1 MSAGQPPI
9 DDHGERGLRD
19 QIERYRVAFVSVV
32 TMIVVALLVGGYILA
47 HERLSLPSWVPG
59 LGSSYVTLKADFHTA
74 QAVTAG
80 QGQAV
85 TIAGAKVGEIASVE
99 VHEGSARVSMNIEP
113 KYARYIYHDAT
124 MLLRPKTQLKDMTVE
139 IDPGDPSSGAIKSG
153 YVVPQAQ
160 TAPDVNFEEFLSS
173 VDAETRTYLQE
184 LLAGAGEGLKGNSAN
199 LSAAFKRFDPI
210 ARIST
215 KLAHALQFRQKNIE
229 RSVHNFQLIL
239 SALGNKDDEIS
250 QLVDASNAVFQT
262 FSEQDRSVE
271 RTLHL
276 LPGTL
281 TKTRNGLGKLATAA
295 KVTGTT
301 LQALEPFAKALA
313 PANAAAAK
321 SFEETTPV
329 IKNEIRPFAR
339 EVVPVVNQIGP
350 SIKQLGQAFPDLQN
364 SFSVLNEFFNEI
376 AYNPGPKQGGFMFF
390 LGWANHNLNSVL
402 STAEAHGPIGRT
414 VSYLNC
420 EVLPLL
426 NGIATINPTVKLL
439 VALFKPPSGEECVN
453 LGLKTRA
460 ELEALGGLP
469 PAGGAAT
476 TGTATTGTATTSAA
490 AARKRTSTAAKGFQM
505 KLLGTKD
512 SSFFGHLASVGQE
525 GGR

>member
-1 MSAGQPPI
+1 MSANQEPAGEQRA
-9 DDHGERGLRD
+9 ERGLRD

-32 TMIVVALLVGGYILA
+32 TMIVIALLVGGYILA
-47 HERLSLPSWVPG
+47 HERLSVPSWVPG
-59 LGSSYVTLKADFHTA
+59 IGSSYVTLKADFHTA

-99 VHEGSARVSMNIEP
+99 VHEGSARVTMNITP
-113 KYARYIYHDAT
+113 KYARYIYRDAT

-139 IDPGDPSSGAIKSG
+139 IDPGSPRAGKIKSG

-160 TAPDVNFEEFLSS
+160 TAPDVNFEEFLSA

-184 LLAGAGEGLKGNSAN
+184 LLAGAGQGLKGNSAN

-210 ARIST
+210 ARLST
-215 KLAHALQFRQKNIE
+215 KLSHELKLRQANIS
-229 RSVHNFQLIL
+229 RSVHNFQLVL
-239 SALGNKDDEIS
+239 SALGNKDDEIAK
-250 QLVDASNAVFQT
+250 LVDTSNAVFKT
-262 FSEQDRSVE
+262 FSEQDRNVE
-271 RTLHL
+271 RTLRL

-281 TKTRNGLGKLATAA
+281 TKTRNGLGKL
-295 KVTGTT
+295 GT
-301 LQALEPFAKALA
+301 LASVAGPALRELEPFAKALA
-313 PANAAAAK
+313 PANKAASKA
-321 SFEETTPV
+321 FEETTPV

-339 EVVPVVNQIGP
+339 QVVPVINQIGP
-350 SIKQLGQAFPDLQN
+350 SIKQLGEAFPGLQN

-376 AYNPGPKQGGFMFF
+376 GYNPGPKQGGFMFF

-426 NGIATINPTVKLL
+426 NAIGTVNPTVKLL
-439 VALFKPPSGEECVN
+439 VALLKPPTGAECES
-453 LGLKTRA
+453 LGLTPK
-460 ELEALGGLP
+460 GSS
-469 PAGGAAT
+469 AGSA
-476 TGTATTGTATTSAA
+476 TGTTAPTSGAA
-490 AARKRTSTAAKGFQM
+490 AARTTTSKGFQM
-505 KLLGTKD
+505 KLLD
-512 SSFFGHLASVGQE
+512 SKHSAFGRLASAGAR